1 MARTLTASDR
11 KRLIKL
17 ASTLPKGSPERKA
30 ILAGL
35 ATRSKKASMSLA
47 DLKIELLEELDTFR
61 DGEIAEGRTIAV
73 EAPDGHV
80 YGVYNTDGMTRKEVE
95 AEINAAR
102 SLRDLDDPDM
112 QPGAWS
118 RRSAGLSKTKSA
130 SRSKAAST
138 GKIIIEV
145 GEDRDRKSDTFPKGQ
160 PYVEFDRSKRYYL
173 VSPPGSSRGGK
184 FGEWRDGYGVMPL
197 EPLAEIAALI
207 YAGKLG

>member
-1 MARTLTASDR
+1 MSRTLTASDR

-17 ASTLPKGSPERKA
+17 ASTLPTGSPERKA
-30 ILAGL
+30 V
-35 ATRSKKASMSLA
+35 
-47 DLKIELLEELDTFR
+47 LK
-61 DGEIAEGRTIAV
+61 
-73 EAPDGHV
+73 
-80 YGVYNTDGMTRKEVE
+80 
-95 AEINAAR
+95 
-102 SLRDLDDPDM
+102 
-112 QPGAWS
+112 
-118 RRSAGLSKTKSA
+118 GLSKTKSA

-173 VSPPGSSRGGK
+173 VSVPGSPRGGK